1 MKLILFFYNYL
12 AILYCKF
19 PLLAFS
25 GKCDAA
31 GEFILACR
39 STAAQCKDGF
49 KSVNKIC
56 IIRLCVL
63 L

>member
-1 MKLILFFYNYL
+1 MLCIVY
-12 AILYCKF
+12 
-19 PLLAFS
+19 PLLASS
-25 GKCDAA
+25 GKCDAV
-31 GEFILACR
+31 GEFILAYR
-39 STAAQCKDGF
+39 NAAAQCKSEL